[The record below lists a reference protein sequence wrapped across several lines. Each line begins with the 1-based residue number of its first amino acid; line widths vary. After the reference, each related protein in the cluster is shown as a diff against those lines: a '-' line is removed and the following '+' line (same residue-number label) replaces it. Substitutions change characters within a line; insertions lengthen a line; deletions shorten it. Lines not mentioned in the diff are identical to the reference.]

1 MTTTEQTTANGSIST
16 EGSIST
22 TNWDQDTKLIPR
34 LQLVDE
40 DQKFTQ
46 VLPDYMNQW
55 GLGEAGFK
63 YNVVA
68 VFGSQSTG
76 KSTLL
81 NGLFGT
87 SFDVMDETQRS
98 QTTKG
103 IWISRGRGMHV
114 LVMDVEGTDGRERG
128 EDQDFERKSA
138 LFSMATSEVIILNLW
153 EHQVGLYQG
162 ANMGLLKTVFEV
174 NLQLFQHTQTSKEKT
189 LLLIVIRDHVGST
202 PLENLAK
209 TLQNDLEKIWAG
221 LSKPE
226 GLENCKIHDYFDFM
240 YTGLPHKILL
250 PEKFNEEVANLR
262 QRFNDPQNANFVFR
276 PEYHKRIPA
285 DGYHIYAS
293 GIWDKILTN
302 KDLDLPTQQE
312 LLAQYRCDEI
322 AQAAFDIFA
331 THLQAFK
338 QPILEKGQTL
348 ADLGAQMQTIRKEAM
363 DSFDKNA
370 SRYHQGVYQKK
381 RQDMLTKLNTQLNV
395 YFVGQLKNLHKKAI
409 TLFDTTLKQELKKA
423 SYNFSEVV
431 ATSLNQATDVFL
443 TGAKEMVLDDTD
455 WSYTHELAILEEEF
469 DQVSTKARADE
480 FKKMSKAL
488 TKQVEN
494 ELSEPVTIALNDPQ
508 PNTWHKIIEAYKTT
522 VENGQATLSKKAKSF
537 NSTEEELEE
546 SLLGL
551 KREAWLV
558 LRKKVDEELA
568 DTMLLLKLRSQFEEK
583 FRYDDHG
590 LPRVWKPE
598 DDIDTYFK
606 HARDDTLKLIPL
618 FAKIDLKEDEGFEI
632 ESNEDFDFK
641 QSLTILSEAKQIDIT
656 NRFKRESDAFYLEAK
671 RSVVATTA
679 KIPMWL
685 GGVILA
691 LGWNE
696 FMAVIRSPIYLI
708 LFILLIAGGYVVYV
722 LNLWGPIERVLT
734 VVAGEVT
741 RIAKERVIEG
751 VDMIRD
757 QQQQQRQQMVSKVGS
772 SSRDE
777 VEMDSLRKDK
787 DE

>member
-1 MTTTEQTTANGSIST
+1 MADANT
-16 EGSIST
+16 QVST
-22 TNWDQDTKLIPR
+22 TSWDDDTKPIPR
-34 LQLVDE
+34 LQLVNE
-40 DQKFTQ
+40 DQKFTEQ
-46 VLPDYMNQW
+46 LPEYMNQW
-55 GLGEAGFK
+55 HLGDAGFK

-87 SFDVMDETQRS
+87 SFDVMNETQRS

-114 LVMDVEGTDGRERG
+114 MVMDVEGTDGRERG

-174 NLQLFQHTQTSKEKT
+174 NLQLFQHSRSSKEKT
-189 LLLIVIRDHVGST
+189 LLFFVIRDHVGST

-209 TLQNDLEKIWAG
+209 TLQSDLEKIWDG

-250 PEKFNEEVANLR
+250 PEKFDEEVVKLR
-262 QRFNDPQNANFVFR
+262 ERFNDASNPNFVFR

-285 DGYHIYAS
+285 DGYHVYAS

-322 AQAAFDIFA
+322 AQTAFTRFA
-331 THLQAFK
+331 EQVAPFK
-338 QPILEKGQTL
+338 TPILEKGQTID
-348 ADLGAQMQTIRKEAM
+348 DLGDQMHAIRDEAV
-363 DSFDKNA
+363 SAFDKHA

-381 RQDMLTKLNTQLNV
+381 REEMLAKLNTQLNV

-409 TLFDTTLKQELKKA
+409 SQFDNALKQELKKPN
-423 SYNFSEVV
+423 YNFAIVV
-431 ATSLNQATDVFL
+431 SSALDNARSLFVD
-443 TGAKEMVLDDTD
+443 GAKKIVLADTD
-455 WSYTHELAILEEEF
+455 WSYAHELTQLDEEF
-469 DQVSTKARADE
+469 EQVSTKARSDE

-488 TKQVEN
+488 MKQVEN
-494 ELSEPVTIALNDPQ
+494 DLSEPISLALNNPQ
-508 PNTWHKIIEAYKTT
+508 DETWNTIVRAYNAT
-522 VENGQATLSKKAKSF
+522 VERF
-537 NSTEEELEE
+537 NSTDEELEE
-546 SLLGL
+546 SLVGL
-551 KREAWLV
+551 KRDAWVV

-568 DTMLLLKLRSQFEEK
+568 DNMLLLKLRNRFEEK
-583 FRYDDHG
+583 FRYDEHG

-606 HARDDTLKLIPL
+606 SAREDTLLLIPI
-618 FAKIDLKEDEGFEI
+618 FAKIDLGDETVDV
-632 ESNEDFDFK
+632 ESTDDFDFE

-679 KIPMWL
+679 KIPAWL
-685 GGVILA
+685 GAVIVV

-696 FMAVIRSPIYLI
+696 FMAILRSPFYLFMFII
-708 LFILLIAGGYVVYV
+708 LVSAGYVIYV
-722 LNLWGPIERVLT
+722 LNLWGPLERILSA
-734 VVAGEVT
+734 VAGEAS
-741 RIAKERVIEG
+741 RIAKERMVEG
-751 VDMIRD
+751 VDRMREQAIELRAM
-757 QQQQQRQQMVSKVGS
+757 QQPQLQ
-772 SSRDE
+772 
-777 VEMDSLRKDK
+777 KDK
-787 DE
+787 SE

>member
-1 MTTTEQTTANGSIST
+1 MTLEEVELPVNENISSHVNK
-16 EGSIST
+16 GSIST
-22 TNWDQDTKLIPR
+22 TNWDQDTLSIPR
-34 LQLVDE
+34 LQIVDE
-40 DQKFTQ
+40 NQKFTDG
-46 VLPDYMNQW
+46 LPTYLSKWN
-55 GLGEAGFK
+55 LGDAGFK

-87 SFDVMDETQRS
+87 SFDVMDENQRS

-103 IWISRGRGMHV
+103 IWMSRGRGMHV

-174 NLQLFQHTQTSKEKT
+174 NLQLFQTQKSKEKT

-202 PLENLAK
+202 PLANLAK
-209 TLQNDLEKIWAG
+209 TLQSDLEKIWAG

-226 GLENCKIHDYFDFM
+226 GLEDCKIHDYFDFM
-240 YTGLPHKILL
+240 YTGLPHKVLL

-262 QRFNDPQNANFVFR
+262 KRFNDPQNTDFVFK

-293 GIWDKILTN
+293 GIWDKVLTN

-322 AQAAFDIFA
+322 SNAAFEIFSKKVA
-331 THLQAFK
+331 PLK
-338 QPILEKGQTL
+338 QPILEKAQVIDTL
-348 ADLGAQMQTIRKEAM
+348 GPEMVEIRQEAVA
-363 DSFDKNA
+363 SFDKNA

-381 RQDMLTKLNTQLNV
+381 REEMLAKLNTQLHV
-395 YFVGQLKNLHKKAI
+395 LFVGQLKNLHKKAVAM
-409 TLFDTTLKQELKKA
+409 FDENLKAELKKPN
-423 SYNFSEVV
+423 YNFAV
-431 ATSLNQATDVFL
+431 AVEGCLKTATDYFL
-443 TGAKEMVLDDTD
+443 ASAKAILLSETD
-455 WSYTHELAILEEEF
+455 WSFTSEITSLEEEF
-469 DQVSTKARADE
+469 SEVSAKARAEE
-480 FKKMSKAL
+480 FKKMTKAL

-494 ELSEPVTIALNDPQ
+494 ELSEPITLVLNNPG
-508 PNTWHKIIEAYKTT
+508 PNPWDKILQAYLKT
-522 VENGQATLSKKAKSF
+522 VENGQITLNKMAKSF
-537 NSTEEELEE
+537 NSSDDEVQDSITD
-546 SLLGL
+546 L
-551 KREAWLV
+551 KLQAWIV

-568 DTMLLLKLRSQFEEK
+568 DTMLLLKLRSRFEEK

-598 DDIDTYFK
+598 DDIDTFFK
-606 HARDDTLKLIPL
+606 RAKDDTLTLIPL
-618 FAKIDLKEDEGFEI
+618 FAKIDLKDHSDFEI
-632 ESNEDFDFK
+632 ASNDDFDFG
-641 QSLTILSEAKQIDIT
+641 QSLVILSEAKQIDIS

-671 RSVVATTA
+671 RSVVSTTA
-679 KIPMWL
+679 KIPTWAIGAM
-685 GGVILA
+685 VF

-696 FMAVIRSPIYLI
+696 FMTIIRNPLYMV
-708 LFILLIAGGYVVYV
+708 LFVLCITFGYVIFA
-722 LNLWGPIERVLT
+722 LNLWGPLERIISA
-734 VVAGEVT
+734 VVGEAT
-741 RIAKERVIEG
+741 RIAKERITEG
-751 VDMIRD
+751 VELAKEQTHHRD
-757 QQQQQRQQMVSKVGS
+757 ITSK
-772 SSRDE
+772 DTE
-777 VEMDSLRKDK
+777 KKDQ
-787 DE
+787 

>member
-1 MTTTEQTTANGSIST
+1 MTDAINNT
-16 EGSIST
+16 IST
-22 TNWDQDTKLIPR
+22 TDWDQDTKLLPR

-40 DQKFTQ
+40 KQDFTEQ
-46 VLPDYMNQW
+46 LPEYMNQW

-87 SFDVMDETQRS
+87 NFDVMNENQRS

-103 IWISRGRGMHV
+103 IWVSRGRGMHV

-174 NLQLFQHTQTSKEKT
+174 NLQLFQHSKTSKEKT
-189 LLLIVIRDHVGST
+189 LLFFVVRDHVGTT

-209 TLQNDLEKIWAG
+209 TLQSDLEKIWAG

-226 GLENCKIHDYFDFM
+226 GLEDCQIHDYFDFM
-240 YTGLPHKILL
+240 YTGLPHKILM
-250 PEKFNEEVANLR
+250 PEKFDEEVVHLR
-262 QRFNDPQNANFVFR
+262 QRFTDPTNANFVFR

-285 DGYHIYAS
+285 DGYHVYAS
-293 GIWDKILTN
+293 GIWDKVLTN

-322 AQAAFDIFA
+322 AQTAFAKFVEQLA
-331 THLQAFK
+331 PFK
-338 QPILEKGQTL
+338 SPILEKGQIVD
-348 ADLGAQMQTIRKEAM
+348 DLGTQMTSIRQEAIAA
-363 DSFDKNA
+363 FDKQA
-370 SRYHQGVYQKK
+370 SRYHQAVYQKK
-381 RQDMLTKLNTQLNV
+381 RQEMLTKLNTQLNV
-395 YFVGQLKNLHKKAI
+395 CFVGQLKNLYKKAI
-409 TLFDTTLKQELKKA
+409 AQFDNELKQKLKQPN
-423 SYNFSEVV
+423 YNFASVV
-431 ATSLNQATDVFL
+431 TSALSKARAVFVD
-443 TGAKEMVLDDTD
+443 GAQVLVLADTD
-455 WSYTHELAILEEEF
+455 WSYQLDLEQLDEEF
-469 DQVSTKARADE
+469 EKVSTKARADE

-494 ELSEPVTIALNDPQ
+494 DLAEPISLALNDPQ
-508 PNTWHKIIEAYKTT
+508 PTTWSTILLAYKS
-522 VENGQATLSKKAKSF
+522 TLERGF
-537 NSTEEELEE
+537 NSTAEELEE
-546 SLLGL
+546 SVVTL
-551 KREAWLV
+551 KRDAWIV

-568 DTMLLLKLRSQFEEK
+568 DNMLLLKLRTKFEEK
-583 FRYDDHG
+583 FRYDEQG

-606 HARDDTLKLIPL
+606 AAREETLKLIPI
-618 FAKIDLKEDEGFEI
+618 FAKIDLGEDSVDV
-632 ESNEDFDFK
+632 ESTEEFDFQ
-641 QSLTILSEAKQIDIT
+641 QSLTILTEAKQIDIN

-679 KIPMWL
+679 KIPPWL
-685 GGVILA
+685 GAVILV

-696 FMAVIRSPIYLI
+696 FMAVLRSPFYLF
-708 LFILLIAGGYVVYV
+708 LFIVMVCCAYVVYV
-722 LNLWGPIERVLT
+722 LNLWGPLERILSA
-734 VVAGEVT
+734 VAGEAS
-741 RIAKERVIEG
+741 RIAKDRMIEG
-751 VDMIRD
+751 VDRMREQAIELRSMQT
-757 QQQQQRQQMVSKVGS
+757 QQ
-772 SSRDE
+772 
-777 VEMDSLRKDK
+777 KDK
-787 DE
+787 SE

>member
-1 MTTTEQTTANGSIST
+1 MEPTIDTNAI
-16 EGSIST
+16 EGTIST
-22 TNWDQDTKLIPR
+22 TNWDEDTKPLPR
-34 LQLVDE
+34 LQIIDE
-40 DQKFTQ
+40 NQKFTQ
-46 VLPDYMNQW
+46 NLPEYLDKW

-87 SFDVMDETQRS
+87 SFDVMNENQRS

-103 IWISRGRGMHV
+103 IWMSRGRGMHV

-174 NLQLFQHTQTSKEKT
+174 NLQLFQQNTHNQQQKEKT
-189 LLLIVIRDHVGST
+189 LILMVIRDHVGST

-209 TLQNDLEKIWAG
+209 TLQSDLEKIWAG

-226 GLENCKIHDYFDFM
+226 GLENCQIHDYFDFM
-240 YTGLPHKILL
+240 YTGLPHKVLL
-250 PEKFNEEVANLR
+250 PEKFNDEVALLR
-262 QRFNDPQNANFVFR
+262 KRFNDPTNPNFVFK

-322 AQAAFDIFA
+322 SSAAFEVF
-331 THLQAFK
+331 TQKLSPFK
-338 QPILEKGQTL
+338 SPILEKGVTI
-348 ADLGAQMQTIRKEAM
+348 DNLGEEMLTIRQQAV

-370 SRYHQGVYQKK
+370 SRYHQAVYQKK
-381 RQDMLTKLNTQLNV
+381 RSEMLIKLNTQLNV
-395 YFVGQLKNLHKKAI
+395 FFVGQLKNLHKKAI
-409 TLFDTTLKQELKKA
+409 TMFESNLKDELKKP
-423 SYNFSEVV
+423 SYNFAIAVSQ
-431 ATSLNQATDVFL
+431 SLKGANDYFL
-443 TGAKEMVLDDTD
+443 EGAKAIILPDTD
-455 WSYTHELAILEEEF
+455 WSYTHEHTLLEEEF
-469 DQVSTKARADE
+469 ENISTKARADE

-494 ELSEPVTIALNDPQ
+494 ELAEPISIALNNPQ
-508 PNTWHKIIEAYKTT
+508 PNIWQKVIEAYKET
-522 VENGQATLSKKAKSF
+522 VENGQRTLVQKAKSF
-537 NSTEEELEE
+537 NSTDEELEE
-546 SLLGL
+546 SVLNL

-568 DTMLLLKLRSQFEEK
+568 DNMLLLKLRSKFEEK

-598 DDIDTYFK
+598 DDIDAFFK
-606 HARDDTLKLIPL
+606 VARDDTLTLIPL
-618 FAKIDLKEDEGFEI
+618 FAKIDLKDNEEFTI
-632 ESNEDFDFK
+632 ESNDDFDFQ
-641 QSLTILSEAKQIDIT
+641 QSLTILGEAKQIDLS

-679 KIPMWL
+679 KIPSWL
-685 GGVILA
+685 IVVILV

-696 FMAVIRSPIYLI
+696 FMVILTSPIYLV
-708 LFILLIAGGYVVYV
+708 LFILLSAGGYVVYA
-722 LNLWGPIERVLT
+722 LNLWGPLERILT
-734 VVAGEVT
+734 AVAGEAS
-741 RIAKERVIEG
+741 RIAKEKVVEG
-751 VDMIRD
+751 VDLMREH
-757 QQQQQRQQMVSKVGS
+757 QTGGGA
-772 SSRDE
+772 
-777 VEMDSLRKDK
+777 VEMKTLKK
-787 DE
+787 E

>member
-1 MTTTEQTTANGSIST
+1 METMATPESNKSEIDVSEKST
-16 EGSIST
+16 SSNEGIST
-22 TNWDQDTKLIPR
+22 TNWEQDTKPIPR
-34 LQLVDE
+34 LQIVDE
-40 DQKFTQ
+40 HQTFTDK
-46 VLPDYMNQW
+46 LPEYLNKW
-55 GLGEAGFK
+55 KLGDAGFK

-87 SFDVMDETQRS
+87 SFDVMNEAQRS

-103 IWISRGRGMHV
+103 IWMSRGRGMHV

-174 NLQLFQHTQTSKEKT
+174 NLQLFQNQNGKEKT

-209 TLQNDLEKIWAG
+209 TLQADLEKIWDG

-250 PEKFNEEVANLR
+250 PEKFDDEVTKLR
-262 QRFNDPQNANFVFR
+262 HRFNDPQDVNFVFR
-276 PEYHKRIPA
+276 PQYHKRIPA
-285 DGYHIYAS
+285 DGYHVYAS
-293 GIWDKILTN
+293 SIWDKILTN

-322 AQAAFDIFA
+322 SNAAIEVFSQRIA
-331 THLQAFK
+331 PFK
-338 QPILEKGQTL
+338 SPILQKGQTIP
-348 ADLGAQMQTIRKEAM
+348 DLGKEMKKIRSEALE
-363 DSFDKNA
+363 SFDKNA

-381 RQDMLTKLNTQLNV
+381 REELLTKLNTQLNV
-395 YFVGQLKNLHKKAI
+395 YFMGQLKNLHKKAI
-409 TLFDTTLKQELKKA
+409 TMFDENLMAELKKP
-423 SYNFSEVV
+423 SYNFGQVV
-431 ATSLNQATDVFL
+431 EDCLKSANEYFL
-443 TGAKEMVLDDTD
+443 TGAKDIILPETD
-455 WSYTHELAILEEEF
+455 WSYDHEHSLLEEEF
-469 DQVSTKARADE
+469 AEVSARARADE

-494 ELSEPVTIALNDPQ
+494 ELSEPVSLILNKPTSDA
-508 PNTWHKIIEAYKTT
+508 WHKIIQAYNSTI
-522 VENGQATLSKKAKSF
+522 EHGQDVLMKKAKNF
-537 NSTEEELEE
+537 NSSEKELED
-546 SLLGL
+546 SIAGL
-551 KREAWLV
+551 KRQAWIV

-568 DTMLLLKLRSQFEEK
+568 DNMLLLKLRTTFEEK
-583 FRYDDHG
+583 FRYDENG

-598 DDIDTYFK
+598 DDIDSHFK
-606 HARDDTLKLIPL
+606 RAKDETLTLIPL
-618 FAKIDLKEDEGFEI
+618 FAKIDLSEDPEFEI
-632 ESNEDFDFK
+632 ESTDDFDFK
-641 QSLTILSEAKQIDIT
+641 QSLTVLGEAKQIDIT

-685 GGVILA
+685 IVVMMA

-696 FMAVIRSPIYLI
+696 FLAVISSPIYLI
-708 LFILLIAGGYVVYV
+708 LFVLCITCGYVIYA
-722 LNLWGPIERVLT
+722 LNLWGPLERIFT
-734 VVAGEVT
+734 AVAGEAT
-741 RIAKERVIEG
+741 RMAKERMVEG
-751 VDMIRD
+751 VELVRE
-757 QQQQQRQQMVSKVGS
+757 QGERHKLHKT
-772 SSRDE
+772 E
-777 VEMDSLRKDK
+777 
-787 DE
+787 

>member
-1 MTTTEQTTANGSIST
+1 MDNTLTETITPNG
-16 EGSIST
+16 EGTIST
-22 TNWDQDTKLIPR
+22 THWDQDTKPIPR

-40 DQKFTQ
+40 EQKFTD
-46 VLPDYMNQW
+46 VLPKYMNQW

-174 NLQLFQHTQTSKEKT
+174 NLQLFQHNQSSKEKT

-202 PLENLAK
+202 PLANLAK
-209 TLQNDLEKIWAG
+209 TLQNDLEKIWDG

-250 PEKFNEEVANLR
+250 PEKFNDEVANLR
-262 QRFNDPQNANFVFR
+262 QRFNDPNHADFVFR
-276 PEYHKRIPA
+276 PNYHKRIPA
-285 DGYHIYAS
+285 DGYHVYAS

-322 AQAAFDIFA
+322 AQVAFERFA
-331 THLQAFK
+331 SQLQAFK
-338 QPILEKGQTL
+338 QPILEKGQTID
-348 ADLGAQMQTIRKEAM
+348 DLGAQMTNLRKEAV
-363 DSFDKNA
+363 DAFDKNA

-381 RQDMLTKLNTQLNV
+381 RLDMLTKLHTQLNV

-409 TLFDTTLKQELKKA
+409 SLFDATLKAELKKA
-423 SYNFSEVV
+423 TYNFSQVV
-431 ATSLNQATDVFL
+431 TDALRTAHDVFL
-443 TGAKEMVLDDTD
+443 TGAKEMILDDTD
-455 WSYTHELAILEEEF
+455 WSYTHELAILDEEF
-469 DQVSTKARADE
+469 DQISTKARADE

-488 TKQVEN
+488 SKQVEN
-494 ELSEPVTIALNDPQ
+494 ELADPISIALNDPQ
-508 PNTWHKIIEAYKTT
+508 PTTWHKIIDAYKST
-522 VENGQATLSKKAKSF
+522 VENGQTTLIKKAKSF
-537 NSTEEELEE
+537 NSTDEEVED
-546 SLLGL
+546 SLLDL

-618 FAKIDLKEDEGFEI
+618 FAKIDLKEDEGFDI
-632 ESNEDFDFK
+632 ESNEDFDFQ
-641 QSLTILSEAKQIDIT
+641 QSLTILSEAKQIDLT

-751 VDMIRD
+751 VDLIREQ
-757 QQQQQRQQMVSKVGS
+757 QQQQQRQHVVSSSSGS
-772 SSRDE
+772 SM
-777 VEMDSLRKDK
+777 EMDSLHKEKDK